1 MERVIGSSDEYQG
14 LVGAIDEDKL
24 DLRVVRDRVPREGLQ
39 HLQELSGLMA
49 SALQTIIEIGED
61 EEVWREAS

>member
-24 DLRVVRDRVPREGLQ
+24 DLRVVRDRVLREGLQ